1 MIGEHFI
8 KEWIMYQEKTYDDDD
23 TELHWTDDHLF
34 NLMLNGK
41 IEELW
46 QFVIRAYKKDLTQ
59 KVIGILSA
67 GALEDVLAAKGEE
80 YIGRVELLAAND
92 QKFKYLLGGVW
103 KNAMSNDVW
112 SRVQA
117 AAEPWE

>member
-23 TELHWTDDHLF
+23 TELHWTDDHLS